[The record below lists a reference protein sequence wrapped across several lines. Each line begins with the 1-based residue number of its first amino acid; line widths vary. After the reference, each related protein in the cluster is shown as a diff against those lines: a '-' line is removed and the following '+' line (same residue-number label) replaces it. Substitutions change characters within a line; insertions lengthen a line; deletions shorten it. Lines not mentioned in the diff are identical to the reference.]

1 MLTVPSLVIK
11 SVQTELFSFL
21 WKNKKGK
28 IKRRVIYQPLAEGG
42 LNFVNFFA
50 VVKSLRLAWISRLL
64 SSTTD
69 SWKTIPNYYFNTYG
83 GLKFLLKCNYNS
95 ASINNDLPT
104 FYWELLQYFQEFKD
118 RTNTFSYGEFLLWN
132 NETITIDK
140 KTPFW
145 KSCFKKNIL
154 SVQDILNADGNFL
167 TFQEFQDNLSCCLC
181 CVVHCVISR
190 LDTSRPELT
199 CSQIKSCTKGNE
211 HPASGVGC
219 PRHVGET

>member
-1 MLTVPSLVIK
+1 MV
-11 SVQTELFSFL
+11 
-21 WKNKKGK
+21 
-28 IKRRVIYQPLAEGG
+28 
-42 LNFVNFFA
+42 NFVNFFA
-50 VVKSLRLAWISRLL
+50 VVKSLHLAWISRLL

-69 SWKTIPNYYFNTYG
+69 SWKAIPSYYFNTYG

-118 RTNTFSYGEFLLWN
+118 RTNTFSYGKFLLWN

-140 KTPFW
+140 KKTLFW
-145 KSCFKKNIL
+145 KFWFKKNIL

-181 CVVHCVISR
+181 CDVHCHIN
-190 LDTSRPELT
+190 T
-199 CSQIKSCTKGNE
+199 
-211 HPASGVGC
+211 
-219 PRHVGET
+219 RHQ